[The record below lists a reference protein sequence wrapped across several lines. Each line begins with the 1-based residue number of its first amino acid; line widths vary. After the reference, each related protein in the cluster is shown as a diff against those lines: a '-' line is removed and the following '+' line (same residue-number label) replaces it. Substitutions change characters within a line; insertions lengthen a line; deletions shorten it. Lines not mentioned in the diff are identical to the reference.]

1 MYKLGVVI
9 GPKNFRNS
17 LEIAQ
22 YVNLRHFDIT
32 FFGSNNHKPR
42 IAKDVDYVYVGMKKI
57 LPDFLAN
64 FFVRKPYSPVSFIK
78 LEGVDDCLSDVDLVN
93 CVELYSFI
101 SSQCSDIKKRRWKKL
116 VVVSYETIPE
126 NPLLHFP
133 PYSLNVK
140 KVLER
145 ADLFL
150 AITNKAAGCLYYLG
164 IPKEKVK
171 VIYPGIDI
179 DAFSHLEQDAHEVFR
194 ILFVGRFDREK
205 GLHTLLQAFL
215 RLYADK
221 RNVELWICGPPR
233 TGKEAEILAR
243 RLAKKYPVRM
253 FGYVEHG
260 KLPEVYGQCDVL
272 CLPSFDREKWG
283 MKVWEEQYGFVLVE
297 AMACGLPIVAT
308 DCGAVPEIMGPYN
321 ITVPQKS
328 VDALY
333 LALCKLFK
341 NVDYRQHVAKVNR
354 KRAEEVFDI
363 EKQRAKLDE
372 VLCELFMS

>member
-1 MYKLGVVI
+1 MHKLGVVI

-22 YVNLRHFDIT
+22 YANLRHFDVT
-32 FFGSNNHKPR
+32 FIGSNNNKPQ
-42 IAKDVDYVYVGMKKI
+42 IAKDVNYVYVGTRKI
-57 LPDFLAN
+57 LPDFFAS
-64 FFVRKPYSPVSFIK
+64 FFVRKPHSPVSFIQ
-78 LEGVDDCLSDVDLVN
+78 LEEVDDCLSDMDLIN

-101 SSQCSDIKKRRWKKL
+101 SSQCAYVEKRSGKKL

-140 KVLER
+140 KVLKR

-150 AITNKAAGCLYYLG
+150 AITNKAAGCLHYLR
-164 IPKEKVK
+164 IPEEKIK
-171 VIYPGIDI
+171 VIYPGINI
-179 DAFSHLEQDAHEVFR
+179 HAFSPPEQDDHDVFR
-194 ILFVGRFDREK
+194 VLFVGRFDREK
-205 GLHTLLQAFL
+205 GLHILLQAFL
-215 RLYADK
+215 RLSADD
-221 RNVELWICGPPR
+221 RNIELWICGPSR

-243 RLAKKYPVRM
+243 RLAEEYPVRM
-253 FGYVEHG
+253 LGYIEHE

-272 CLPSFDREKWG
+272 CLPSFDRKKWG

-308 DCGAVPEIMGPYN
+308 DCGAVPEIIGPYN

-333 LALCKLFK
+333 LALRKLFK

-354 KRAEEVFDI
+354 KRAEEMFDI
-363 EKQRAKLDE
+363 KKQRAELDRVLYKL
-372 VLCELFMS
+372 VKS